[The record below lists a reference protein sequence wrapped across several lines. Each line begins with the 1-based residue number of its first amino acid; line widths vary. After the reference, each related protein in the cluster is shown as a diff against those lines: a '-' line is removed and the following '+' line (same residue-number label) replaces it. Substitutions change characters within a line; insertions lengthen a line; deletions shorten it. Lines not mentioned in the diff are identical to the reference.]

1 MKCYRFTIK
10 NKKRCSLF
18 CTLQPSRALAV
29 VSDTRKLKEIKVDS
43 VGVSFYVIIL
53 SEIIADTSLPLESFT
68 LFIVIMKLKETGI
81 CHLKICLLIKK

>member
-43 VGVSFYVIIL
+43 VGVSFYIIIL
-53 SEIIADTSLPLESFT
+53 SPGVSCSYHSLSTFDMADTAKHFICIISLKCNS
-68 LFIVIMKLKETGI
+68 
-81 CHLKICLLIKK
+81 